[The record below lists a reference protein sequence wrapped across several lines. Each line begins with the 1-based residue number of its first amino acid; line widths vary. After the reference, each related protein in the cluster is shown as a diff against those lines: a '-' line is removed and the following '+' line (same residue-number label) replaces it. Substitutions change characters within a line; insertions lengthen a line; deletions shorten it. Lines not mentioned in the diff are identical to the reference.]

1 MFFENEVQLPII
13 ITVDPENAD
22 PARISS
28 LNLVRNIPNH
38 NSQNKY
44 FL

>member
-1 MFFENEVQLPII
+1 MGNDGSDYSKKYCKEGMFFENEVQLPII

-28 LNLVRNIPNH
+28 
-38 NSQNKY
+38 
-44 FL
+44 